1 MRKSKKQY
9 ESPKRPRALQI
20 RLSEKEYKAI
30 IDHCK
35 EYKINNR
42 AKWIRELIIK
52 ELLLSI
58 EENAPTIFDHPDYKD
73 DENENYEQTFMDF
86 D

>member
-52 ELLLSI
+52 EL
-58 EENAPTIFDHPDYKD
+58 
-73 DENENYEQTFMDF
+73 
-86 D
+86 